1 MPRLIDLT
9 GQRFGRL
16 TVIRRAEDYI
26 SPKGHARAQWLCQC
40 SCGNKTVVI
49 GNDLRRQRTKS
60 CGCYLSE
67 SSTDRATKHDKA
79 YSRLYINWKGMKQR
93 CNNPN
98 HKGYKD
104 YGGRGIKVFEDWEE
118 DFQAFY
124 DYVSKL
130 EHFNE
135 DGYTL
140 DRIDNDKGYE
150 PGNIRWATYSEQRM
164 NQRRQK
170 HS

>member
-1 MPRLIDLT
+1 
-9 GQRFGRL
+9 
-16 TVIRRAEDYI
+16 
-26 SPKGHARAQWLCQC
+26 
-40 SCGNKTVVI
+40 
-49 GNDLRRQRTKS
+49 
-60 CGCYLSE
+60 
-67 SSTDRATKHDKA
+67 
-79 YSRLYINWKGMKQR
+79 MKQR

-150 PGNIRWATYSEQRM
+150 PGNIRWATHSEQRM